1 MLLQERGENTMQF
14 NITTDYA
21 IRFLLCMGNMSS
33 PVSGN
38 TVAEQA
44 KIPPKYLLKI
54 ARRLREAGL
63 LGSLAGAKGGY
74 YLRKTL
80 REITLY
86 EVLRIMEPTIKI
98 SRCLE
103 PDSYCCRGA
112 SADCKMHRYYER
124 IQEELESRWFSRSLE
139 EITDMADEEEKPS
152 GPPGAARCVIYI
164 PDKITEKEGK

>member
-14 NITTDYA
+14 NTTTDYA
-21 IRFLLCMGNMSS
+21 IRFLLCMGNMSA

-44 KIPPKYLLKI
+44 KILPKYLLKI

-139 EITDMADEEEKPS
+139 EITDMADAGERKNNHLRS
-152 GPPGAARCVIYI
+152 NG
-164 PDKITEKEGK
+164 T